1 MEKLIA
7 AEHLSFHYTD
17 EEGKPASPEILKDL
31 TLTLE
36 AGSFVAVLGHNGCG
50 GRCTGGDGGGHSGTA
65 AAVRGI
71 SAAGGRRQPAA
82 AMAGTKAK
90 IAANSGNKMYTICLL
105 SVTIRRFAV

>member
-50 GRCTGGDGGGHSGTA
+50 KSTLAKHMNAILLPTGG
-65 AAVRGI
+65 
-71 SAAGGRRQPAA
+71 
-82 AMAGTKAK
+82 
-90 IAANSGNKMYTICLL
+90 KMWNCRHRYL
-105 SVTIRRFAV
+105 